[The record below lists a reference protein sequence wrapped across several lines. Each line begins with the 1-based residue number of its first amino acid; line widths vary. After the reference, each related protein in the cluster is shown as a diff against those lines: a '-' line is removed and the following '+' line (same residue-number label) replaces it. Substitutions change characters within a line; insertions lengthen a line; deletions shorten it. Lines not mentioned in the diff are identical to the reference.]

1 MASQFW
7 DEKSAERYS
16 QFRYEFPV
24 DSLRQKTVVIA
35 GGSGGLG
42 ADTVALLA
50 RQFFPVIR
58 RGSRSMT

>member
-7 DEKSAERYS
+7 DEKRAERCS

-24 DSLRQKTVVIA
+24 DSVRQKTVVVA

-42 ADTVALLA
+42 AL
-50 RQFFPVIR
+50 PWHCR
-58 RGSRSMT
+58 RGNFSR

>member
-7 DEKSAERYS
+7 DEKRAERCS

-24 DSLRQKTVVIA
+24 DSVRQKTVVVA

-42 ADTVALLA
+42 AATVALQA

-58 RGSRSMT
+58 RGSCSMT